1 MPLTHHPLV
10 QEFPEYKVQIHTL
23 KSRNN
28 YFHHLM
34 ERYEA
39 IDKQIY
45 RIESGEEPTSDDYIN
60 RLGKE
65 RLSLKDE
72 LYKIIIE
79 NK

>member
-1 MPLTHHPLV
+1 MPLTHHPLT
-10 QEFPEYKVQIHTL
+10 QEFPKYKEQIHAL
-23 KSRNN
+23 KSSNN

-34 ERYEA
+34 KRYEE

-45 RIESGEEPTSDDYIN
+45 RIESGEEPTSDEYVN

-72 LYKIIIE
+72 LRDIIVN

>member
-1 MPLTHHPLV
+1 MPLTHHPLTK
-10 QEFPEYKVQIHTL
+10 EFPEYKAEIHAL
-23 KSRNN
+23 KSSNN

-34 ERYEA
+34 ERYEQ

-45 RIESGEEPTSDDYIN
+45 RIESGEEPTSDDYVN

-72 LYKIIIE
+72 LRQIIVG